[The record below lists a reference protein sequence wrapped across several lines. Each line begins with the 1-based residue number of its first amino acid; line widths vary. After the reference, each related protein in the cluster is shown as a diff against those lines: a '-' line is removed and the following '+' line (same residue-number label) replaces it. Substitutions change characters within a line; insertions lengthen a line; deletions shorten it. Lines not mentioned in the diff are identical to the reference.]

1 MIIIAL
7 GIWEITYTVTIV
19 FHPPPTHTYNVAT
32 DGPVGPIE
40 TKINLKEKIA
50 KFCFE
55 KNLVI

>member
-1 MIIIAL
+1 MGNYL
-7 GIWEITYTVTIV
+7 YGHHCVS
-19 FHPPPTHTYNVAT
+19 PPPTHTYNVAT